1 MYSSNGKNFYM
12 GNDEFYLKFSSINS
26 QDMTRIDKYTT
37 SSVEEE
43 LNRMIKLDKD
53 ANLLSSES
61 FSSLLENL
69 LKKMDKK
76 LKKLLA
82 KELAK
87 AGINAKSIDLTASPE
102 EILQQI
108 MENPKGEEVLNN
120 IQKQL
125 GQEQKGHRDSNQEVN
140 VENNLD
146 VPNIQTQ
153 DDTATFAAI
162 AKPTKLDQ
170 QTLASNLFNNAN
182 FEEDIIAIVQEI
194 AQNVDRQYASD
205 TFRKGIRY

>member
-1 MYSSNGKNFYM
+1 
-12 GNDEFYLKFSSINS
+12 
-26 QDMTRIDKYTT
+26 
-37 SSVEEE
+37 
-43 LNRMIKLDKD
+43 MIKLDKD

-125 GQEQKGHRDSNQEVN
+125 GQEQKGHRDSN
-140 VENNLD
+140 
-146 VPNIQTQ
+146 
-153 DDTATFAAI
+153 
-162 AKPTKLDQ
+162 
-170 QTLASNLFNNAN
+170 
-182 FEEDIIAIVQEI
+182 
-194 AQNVDRQYASD
+194 
-205 TFRKGIRY
+205 

>member
-1 MYSSNGKNFYM
+1 
-12 GNDEFYLKFSSINS
+12 
-26 QDMTRIDKYTT
+26 
-37 SSVEEE
+37 
-43 LNRMIKLDKD
+43 
-53 ANLLSSES
+53 
-61 FSSLLENL
+61 
-69 LKKMDKK
+69 MDKK

>member
-1 MYSSNGKNFYM
+1 
-12 GNDEFYLKFSSINS
+12 
-26 QDMTRIDKYTT
+26 
-37 SSVEEE
+37 
-43 LNRMIKLDKD
+43 MIKLDKD

-125 GQEQKGHRDSNQEVN
+125 AQEQKGHRDSNQEVN